1 MFWLPS
7 LSYKSLLRAQL
18 PPAPVADTMIWQLV
32 TCTVAAAVCV
42 GAASYAVVDGVV
54 SDFTTHQKIKDAAA
68 DEDVKPAW
76 TKG

>member
-1 MFWLPS
+1 
-7 LSYKSLLRAQL
+7 
-18 PPAPVADTMIWQLV
+18 MIWQLV